1 MNKTTQYLWRAIGV
15 LPFYLLTSFPLSAQ
29 TYETQYRRPV
39 NDVMEDVARR
49 FDVKFKFDK
58 NVDTAGVT
66 LTYADF
72 RIRPYS
78 LEQTLDNICKHFDWN
93 WWKQSGNLYKIK
105 VYEYPRRHEDE
116 GRQMLDY
123 LSSLYSN
130 KEQWEAR
137 RAILKKEVRE
147 RLGIDAFLDSCV
159 KNAKPILSKVR
170 KHNGYTT
177 QNICIELTPGQHVFG
192 TIYSPLQTSPH
203 RGGLQTTPSRQ
214 TSPRRGGLQRGKVS
228 PSTGGGRGEAFP
240 LIICPDGHWPLRYRD
255 DEQQRLGTL
264 ARMGAVCVDFDLYG
278 WGESEMEVGKEAHHT
293 CRAHVYQAACGYVLL
308 DYMLT
313 HRKDIDPDRVGV
325 MGGSGGGTHT
335 VLLSLLDDRVT
346 ASAPVVHLAS
356 HFDGGCPCESGMPVQ
371 LAAGGTCEPEL
382 AAVMAPKPMLIVSD
396 GGDWTSSVP
405 TLEFP
410 FLQRIYSFYGATDKV
425 CNVHLPNERHDFGPN
440 KRQAV
445 YDFFIDVFHLDR
457 SMLDESKIEI
467 EPDDALKSLY
477 K

>member
-1 MNKTTQYLWRAIGV
+1 MNDMKKYMWRAVGI
-15 LPFYLLTSFPLSAQ
+15 LLLTSHLSPLASQAQ
-29 TYETQYRRPV
+29 TYENQFRRPV
-39 NDVMEDVARR
+39 SDVMKDVAAR
-49 FDVKFKFDK
+49 FDVRFKFDG
-58 NVDTAGVT
+58 NVDTAGVM

-105 VYEYPRRHEDE
+105 RYEYPRRHEDE
-116 GRQMLDY
+116 GRQMLNY
-123 LSSLYSN
+123 LSSLYHN
-130 KEQWEAR
+130 KVEWEAR
-137 RAILKKEVRE
+137 RDSLRKEVRQ
-147 RLGIDAFLDSCV
+147 RLELDAFLDSCV
-159 KNAKPILSKVR
+159 LGPALLSKIR
-170 KHNGYTT
+170 KHDGYTT
-177 QNICIELTPGQHVFG
+177 QNICIELTPGQHLFG
-192 TIYSPLQTSPH
+192 TIYAPIKTK
-203 RGGLQTTPSRQ
+203 SRKK
-214 TSPRRGGLQRGKVS
+214 KVS
-228 PSTGGGRGEAFP
+228 PLTSDLSP
-240 LIICPDGHWPLRYRD
+240 LIVCPDGHWPMRYRK

-278 WGESEMEVGKEAHHT
+278 WGESEKEVGAEAHHT
-293 CRAHVYQAACGYVLL
+293 SRAHVYQAACGYVLL
-308 DYMLT
+308 DWMLT
-313 HRKDIDPDRVGV
+313 HRKDIDTKRVGV

-356 HFDGGCPCESGMPVQ
+356 HFDGGCPCESGKPVQ
-371 LAAGGTCEPEL
+371 LSAGGTCEPEL

-410 FLQRIYSFYGATDKV
+410 YLQRIYDFYGAKDKV
-425 CNVHLPNERHDFGPN
+425 RNVHLPKERHDFGKN

-445 YDFFIDVFHLDR
+445 YDFFIDVFSLDR

-467 EPDDALKSLY
+467 EPDEQLKSLY

>member
-1 MNKTTQYLWRAIGV
+1 MKKYMWRAVGI
-15 LPFYLLTSFPLSAQ
+15 LLLTSHLSPLASQAQ
-29 TYETQYRRPV
+29 TYENQFRRPV
-39 NDVMEDVARR
+39 SDVMKDVAAR
-49 FDVKFKFDK
+49 FDVRFKFDG
-58 NVDTAGVT
+58 NVDTAGVM

-105 VYEYPRRHEDE
+105 RYEYPRRHDDE
-116 GRQMLDY
+116 GRQMLNY
-123 LSSLYSN
+123 LSSLYHN
-130 KEQWEAR
+130 KVEWEAR
-137 RAILKKEVRE
+137 RDSLRKEVRQ
-147 RLGIDAFLDSCV
+147 RLELDAFLDSCV
-159 KNAKPILSKVR
+159 LGPAQLSKIR
-170 KHNGYTT
+170 KHDGYTT
-177 QNICIELTPGQHVFG
+177 QNICIELTPGQHLFG
-192 TIYSPLQTSPH
+192 TIYASTKK
-203 RGGLQTTPSRQ
+203 
-214 TSPRRGGLQRGKVS
+214 GKH
-228 PSTGGGRGEAFP
+228 A
-240 LIICPDGHWPLRYRD
+240 LIVCPDGHWPMRYRK

-278 WGESEMEVGKEAHHT
+278 WGESEKEVGAEAHHT
-293 CRAHVYQAACGYVLL
+293 SRAHVYQAACGYVLL
-308 DYMLT
+308 DWMLT
-313 HRKDIDPDRVGV
+313 HRKDIDTKRVGV

-356 HFDGGCPCESGMPVQ
+356 HFDGGCPCESGKPVQ
-371 LAAGGTCEPEL
+371 LSAGGTCEPEL

-410 FLQRIYSFYGATDKV
+410 YLQRIYDFYGAKDKV
-425 CNVHLPNERHDFGPN
+425 RNVHLPKERHDFGKN

-445 YDFFIDVFHLDR
+445 YDFFIDVFSLDR
-457 SMLDESKIEI
+457 TMLDESKIEI
-467 EPDDALKSLY
+467 EPDEQLKSLY